1 MKIQQIYTLLVA
13 VYTAQVLAKQSS
25 SSNDEAVN
33 YDAKVSSKL
42 DTKSIDLDFKKDEV
56 ISDSKFAKYAE
67 KDHPKAKSGTVTE
80 IKPVGAIAKTGSNKN
95 IDATV
100 EDAPAYLKE
109 ESVTSSSSGESSG
122 NSAVKQQDQND
133 PEAGQFHSFV
143 MATSM
148 IIVSEIGDKTFLIAA
163 LMAMKSP
170 RLVVFSAAASA
181 LVIMT
186 ILSGIVG
193 HALPALIPQRVTQFL
208 ASALFI
214 IFGYKLLREGLQMSN
229 EVGVND
235 EVAEVEEEIAMSA
248 LNDKNDD
255 IEAGEGLTGGS
266 SHHNQAQTGYK
277 KYLAQIKELVG
288 FVLSPTWVQVFVLT
302 FLGEWGDRSQIATI
316 AMAAGSDYWAVIL
329 GGCVG
334 HTLCTAV
341 AVLGGMFLASK
352 ISMKQVTLGG
362 AATFFIFSILYLYEA
377 VYGEH

>member
-1 MKIQQIYTLLVA
+1 
-13 VYTAQVLAKQSS
+13 
-25 SSNDEAVN
+25 
-33 YDAKVSSKL
+33 
-42 DTKSIDLDFKKDEV
+42 
-56 ISDSKFAKYAE
+56 
-67 KDHPKAKSGTVTE
+67 
-80 IKPVGAIAKTGSNKN
+80 
-95 IDATV
+95 
-100 EDAPAYLKE
+100 
-109 ESVTSSSSGESSG
+109 
-122 NSAVKQQDQND
+122 
-133 PEAGQFHSFV
+133 
-143 MATSM
+143 
-148 IIVSEIGDKTFLIAA
+148 
-163 LMAMKSP
+163 
-170 RLVVFSAAASA
+170 
-181 LVIMT
+181 
-186 ILSGIVG
+186 
-193 HALPALIPQRVTQFL
+193 
-208 ASALFI
+208 
-214 IFGYKLLREGLQMSN
+214 MSN

-255 IEAGEGLTGGS
+255 IEAGEGLNGGS